1 MAKPASRQQLI
12 DYCLRKLGAPVL
24 EINIDDDQIDDAVD
38 DAIQLFN
45 ERHFDGV
52 ERMFLKYKIT
62 QADLDRGRAKGTDG
76 VGIVTTTA
84 TSTNIAGYG
93 TTTSSWYETS
103 NFLQVP
109 DSVVGI

>member
-24 EINIDDDQIDDAVD
+24 EINLDDDQIDDSVD
-38 DAIQLFN
+38 DAIKLFN

-62 QADLDRGRAKGTDG
+62 QADLDRGRAKGTDCLLY
-76 VGIVTTTA
+76 
-84 TSTNIAGYG
+84 TSP
-93 TTTSSWYETS
+93 S
-103 NFLQVP
+103 P
-109 DSVVGI
+109 RDS